1 MATTRTSP
9 SIMMTSAAATALRHV
24 GRGLA
29 TPKEITIHCSD
40 GVHLAAQV
48 WSSHHQPH
56 QSSNNSHSPAQQE
69 RATQPRRRILCLHGW
84 MDNCRSF
91 YKFAPGLLSQLN
103 DDRETELVALDF
115 PGHGWS
121 SHKSIDGPPTILAET
136 AFYVAEAIQQLE
148 WQQEAFTLIG
158 HSMGAAVSCV
168 YCAAFPEQVLQLVL
182 LEGAGPLARK
192 THDVAKHIRQHVQRR
207 QVGIQN
213 MSNKPIRVYPSLEK
227 AVETRCRT
235 AQSFPGDQSLS
246 LQASREM
253 VLRGSRPVVVADA
266 DNNGGEA
273 ATKEGVQ
280 FRHDPRLQWPSLQYF
295 TVEQTEALY
304 QDIQCPTALLLAEKG
319 WPFDAERHQRTL
331 DLLQPV
337 LHKTLPGSHHFHA
350 DPDTA
355 DAVVDEVA
363 KFLRRPC

>member
-1 MATTRTSP
+1 
-9 SIMMTSAAATALRHV
+9 MMTSAALRLA
-24 GRGLA
+24 GRGVA
-29 TPKEITIHCSD
+29 SPKEITIHCAD
-40 GVHLAAQV
+40 GLNLAAQL
-48 WSSHHQPH
+48 WQ
-56 QSSNNSHSPAQQE
+56 QESSNSSHSPAQQE
-69 RATQPRRRILCLHGW
+69 RATQPRRILCLHGW

-103 DDRETELVALDF
+103 DGRETELVALDF
-115 PGHGWS
+115 PGHGLS

-136 AFYVAEAIQQLE
+136 AFYVAEAVQQLE
-148 WQQEAFTLIG
+148 WQQDEFTLIG
-158 HSMGAAVSCV
+158 HSMGAAVACV
-168 YCAAFPEQVLQLVL
+168 YSAAFPEHVHQLVL
-182 LEGAGPLARK
+182 LEGAGPFARK

-246 LQASREM
+246 LEASREM

-266 DNNGGEA
+266 DNNGGETA
-273 ATKEGVQ
+273 ATTEGVQ

-295 TVEQTEALY
+295 TIEQTEALY
-304 QDIQCPTALLLAEKG
+304 KDIQCPTALLLAENG

-337 LHKTLPGSHHFHA
+337 LFKTLPGSHHFHA